1 MSSGGIF
8 RPGRGMNYFMVLIL
22 LACIV
27 AILIVLIR
35 IFKSVLSFTLLEGLL
50 I

>member
-1 MSSGGIF
+1 MIF
-8 RPGRGMNYFMVLIL
+8 RPGRGMNYFMVL

-35 IFKSVLSFTLLEGLL
+35 IFLRFNLLEGLL